1 MLAKL
6 NLPSDLI
13 IPIKIEEKNL
23 VLRPK
28 DMSLS
33 NNKLKNDTNSFVN
46 SILIQ
51 LNYLI

>member
-1 MLAKL
+1 MLVKL

-23 VLRPK
+23 VLHQK

-33 NNKLKNDTNSFVN
+33 NNKLKMILTRS
-46 SILIQ
+46 LIQ
-51 LNYLI
+51 F